1 MPPDAVRLFGRPD
14 LRQDGR
20 RRFLAASHLH
30 RFVAFLAARADW
42 VSRDEVVFLFWPD
55 RLDAVG
61 RRNLRKLLHRA
72 RRDVR
77 GIEAEGDRFRW
88 RVDTDL
94 RAWREAVHDG
104 DATAA
109 LALYRGPLLEG
120 LDAGAPTEFAGWLE
134 REREQLRAQLVDLVV
149 ASCARLQRS
158 DPEAAAELSAAL
170 LNIDPLDERAV
181 RCCMCSLA
189 AADRAVDAERLFER
203 YARDLNAEM
212 GVEPDRATRELH
224 ETLMAAAGSSD
235 AEGDAPPRTEA
246 SAATPAAPSIA
257 PPVAPDVAA
266 RARQARG
273 VAVPWGTTSFVGRH
287 AELAKLRERFASAL
301 AGEGGVV
308 AVEGEAGVG
317 KTRLVETFLA
327 GLPPGVQAF
336 AGRCYERDL
345 SAPLEPVR
353 AALGALPGAE
363 GGGEEMSHAPDAA
376 RFAASETRERG
387 SVHRALTARLV
398 RAAAPDAGVVLFVDD
413 LQWADAAT
421 LEFLAYAAH
430 RIRDERVLIVVSH
443 RREDRS
449 VLERWTAQLSE
460 RRAIRTVRL
469 SRFDAIHTRAL
480 VAEVLGGD
488 GTELDGFAAFV
499 HDESEG
505 NPFYVLEYLRWLRDA
520 HLLEHGATRRLA
532 APSRERMAGVAVP
545 ESIRSLI
552 WARYRGFDEDARA
565 VLDVAAVVGRRFA
578 FGLLERVIPGDSLAL
593 WSTLEP
599 LLAAGLIVEAS
610 EGSYTF
616 SHDKLRQTVYESLG
630 PPVRRSLHAGVALAL
645 EADDADDAELAHHFL
660 RAEMWPQA
668 YDRLRV
674 AARFAEA
681 DSAWEVA
688 REAYARML
696 AIVPRLEDADR
707 KRFEALQATERLLEF
722 MNRRPEWID
731 TIERL
736 TALADRIG
744 DPAMIAEAALKRMA
758 MLSVQGDGAG
768 AAAAFERADALFEQL
783 GDAGSRARGYRE
795 VAYLGWMRGDYRE
808 VIASSFAAMAIDRKL
823 GHRRALA
830 ATAENISHAYRWLD
844 DDEEAKRWAE
854 RAASIYEELGDL
866 LGAYLRLDIRAWMH
880 LRANDETA
888 AAAVLERL
896 LPICVQLEDKHLVVE
911 KHMSLGKLYLG
922 SRDYPRALE
931 NFEAATR
938 QGAATGD
945 LRHEGYP
952 RISAGVALEG
962 LGAYEDAARSY
973 LTAARL
979 LEASYA
985 MTGMAEDEAGQGD
998 ALVLHSGVVR
1008 RRLGR
1013 PEDAR
1018 SSLGAAEEIFRRS
1031 GDAHRLGLVQMELGA
1046 LHWGTGEL
1054 EPAAKAYRDA
1064 YDTAL
1069 RADMPARQVAARASL
1084 AVVYRDLGRLD
1095 ESIEA
1100 ARDAVDRVRGDGDPL
1115 GEAFLLSSLASSY
1128 QRAGRSEEARA
1139 CLERSL
1145 ALRRDGGD
1153 VEGAT
1158 ATADALATLG
1168 HVPTPQAGG
1177 P

>member
-20 RRFLAASHLH
+20 RRFLVASHLH

-88 RVDTDL
+88 RVDSDL
-94 RAWREAVHDG
+94 RAWREALREG

-134 REREQLRAQLVDLVV
+134 REREQLRAQLVDLVD
-149 ASCARLQRS
+149 ASCDRLQRS
-158 DPEAAAELSAAL
+158 DPVAAAELSSAL
-170 LNIDPLDERAV
+170 LNLDPLDERAV
-181 RCCMCSLA
+181 RCGMRSLA
-189 AADRAVDAERLFER
+189 AAGHVVDAQRLFAR

-212 GVEPDRATRELH
+212 GVEPDGATRELH
-224 ETLMAAAGSSD
+224 EKLMAAARASGAD
-235 AEGDAPPRTEA
+235 GDAPPPTEG
-246 SAATPAAPSIA
+246 STATPAAPPTA
-257 PPVAPDVAA
+257 QPTVPPA
-266 RARQARG
+266 RPLRG

-287 AELAKLRERFASAL
+287 AELATLRERLASAL
-301 AGEGGVV
+301 AGDGGVV

-327 GLPPGVQAF
+327 GLPHGVQAF

-363 GGGEEMSHAPDAA
+363 GGGEEVSHAPDAA

-398 RAAAPDAGVVLFVDD
+398 RAAAPGAGVVLFVDD

-449 VLERWTAQLSE
+449 VLERWKAQLSE

-469 SRFDAIHTRAL
+469 SRFDAGHTRAL

-499 HDESEG
+499 HGESEG

-520 HLLEHGATRRLA
+520 HLLEPGVTRRLA
-532 APSRERMAGVAVP
+532 APSRERIAEVAVP

-565 VLDVAAVVGRRFA
+565 VLDVAAVVGRRFS

-593 WSTLEP
+593 WSTVEP

-610 EGSYTF
+610 DGSYAF

-630 PPVRRSLHAGVALAL
+630 PPVRRSLHAGVAKAL

-668 YDRLRV
+668 YERLRV

-722 MNRRPEWID
+722 MNRRPEWTD

-736 TALADRIG
+736 HALADRIG
-744 DPAMIAEAALKRMA
+744 DPVMMAEAALKRMA

-768 AAAAFERADALFEQL
+768 AAAAFARADALFEQL

-795 VAYLGWMRGDYRE
+795 VAYLAWMRGDYRE
-808 VIASSFAAMAIDRKL
+808 VIEASFAAMAIDRKL

-844 DDEEAKRWAE
+844 DDDEAKRWAE

-880 LRANDETA
+880 LRANDEA
-888 AAAVLERL
+888 AAAEVLERL

-911 KHMSLGKLYLG
+911 KHMNLGKIYLG
-922 SRDYPRALE
+922 RRDYRRALD

-962 LGAYEDAARSY
+962 LGAYDDAASSY

-979 LEASYA
+979 LEASFA

-998 ALVLHSGVVR
+998 ALVLHSGVAR

-1018 SSLGAAEEIFRRS
+1018 SALGAAEEIFIRS
-1031 GDAHRLGLVQMELGA
+1031 DDAHRLGLVQMELGA
-1046 LHWGTGEL
+1046 LHWSTGDL
-1054 EPAAKAYRDA
+1054 ERAAEAYREA

-1069 RADMPARQVAARASL
+1069 RAGMPERQVAARASL
-1084 AVVYRDLGRLD
+1084 GVVYRDLGRLD

-1100 ARDAVDRVRGDGDPL
+1100 ARDAVERVRGGGDAL

-1128 QRAGRSEEARA
+1128 QLAGRSEDART

-1153 VEGAT
+1153 VEGAAST
-1158 ATADALATLG
+1158 VAALAGLPAI
-1168 HVPTPQAGG
+1168 PTTQAGG
-1177 P
+1177 A